1 MRGQVLA
8 AVART
13 RQLPPEIRTH
23 ARPRGSASSA
33 RGTTPWLPWL
43 SGLAAAAAIAVA
55 VFFGFANSH
64 TQQQLNAARAQN
76 QALAAA
82 QAKVQAELGQARAH
96 DQVLAEILGAPH
108 VTLLSRATTKGGV
121 AVVVLDAA
129 TRQLVVA
136 TSGLPALP
144 AGQVYQLWLIN
155 PAKIVSAG
163 LLPDRPERG
172 DLAGHRH
179 RPGPGRRARP
189 DRRARPRHQAA
200 HHHAD
205 PRPAP
210 AGVRSRPQP
219 AAPPVAG
226 GLYAERPAALPP
238 QRLARPRPPPW
249 HERNPPWPRARPGR
263 VGPALGRVSQAGQL
277 QLVTWPPAITT
288 VPATSRSP
296 AQMVYCP
303 AGRPG

>member
-1 MRGQVLA
+1 MRLFRQDLHALAGAYALDAIDSDSELTRFTRHLAHCRSCASEVRGFREAATVMAAAASAEAPPEMRGQVLA

-23 ARPRGSASSA
+23 ARPRGSTSRA

-76 QALAAA
+76 QALATA

-108 VTLLSRATTKGGV
+108 VTLLSRATAKGGV

-144 AGQVYQLWLIN
+144 AC
-155 PAKIVSAG
+155 
-163 LLPDRPERG
+163 
-172 DLAGHRH
+172 
-179 RPGPGRRARP
+179 
-189 DRRARPRHQAA
+189 
-200 HHHAD
+200 
-205 PRPAP
+205 
-210 AGVRSRPQP
+210 AGVPAVADQP
-219 AAPPVAG
+219 G
-226 GLYAERPAALPP
+226 EDRLGLACC
-238 QRLARPRPPPW
+238 RPP
-249 HERNPPWPRARPGR
+249 RTG
-263 VGPALGRVSQAGQL
+263 
-277 QLVTWPPAITT
+277 
-288 VPATSRSP
+288 
-296 AQMVYCP
+296 
-303 AGRPG
+303 